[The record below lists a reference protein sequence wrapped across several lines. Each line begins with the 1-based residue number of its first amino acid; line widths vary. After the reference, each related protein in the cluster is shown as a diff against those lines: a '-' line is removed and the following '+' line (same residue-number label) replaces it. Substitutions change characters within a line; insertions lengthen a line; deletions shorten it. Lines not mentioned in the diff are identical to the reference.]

1 MYVYLDFGRCVTIQ
15 DNAFISETVSVKR
28 CRTVVEARELKA
40 QFGGTL
46 YRMVDGVR
54 VEVA

>member
-1 MYVYLDFGRCVTIQ
+1 MHVYVDFGRYVTIQ
-15 DNAFISETVSVKR
+15 DSASISETASVKR

-40 QFGGTL
+40 RFGGTL
-46 YRMVDGVR
+46 YRMIDGER